1 MLKISEYP
9 DVHIL
14 CEVRCPVCGDFKKP
28 INTRVI
34 EACYT
39 GVDGSLTGWAIITS
53 CCQAVLVKSRSFNGV
68 LSLLTN
74 SDGDILHIKI
84 VRTPSIPIEVIEI
97 DESVS

>member
-14 CEVRCPVCGDFKKP
+14 CEVRCPVCGNFKKP
-28 INTRVI
+28 INTKLI

-39 GVDGSLTGWAIITS
+39 GADGSLTGWAIITS
-53 CCQAVLVKSRSFNGV
+53 CCQAILVKSRSFNGV

-74 SDGDILHIKI
+74 SDGDTLHIKI
-84 VRTPSIPIEVIEI
+84 VKTLVIPIEVIKI
-97 DESVS
+97 DEFVF